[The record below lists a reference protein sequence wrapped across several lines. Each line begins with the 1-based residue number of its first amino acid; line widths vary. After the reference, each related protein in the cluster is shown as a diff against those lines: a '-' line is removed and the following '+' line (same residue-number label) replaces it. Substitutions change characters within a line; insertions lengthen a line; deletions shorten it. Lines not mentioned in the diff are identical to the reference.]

1 MYIFG
6 TRRRN
11 FIIQN
16 NLSVGAAG
24 GKTGLEDSDDDDDD
38 ADDDADNDSVN
49 SADSRSDEDGAPGD
63 EERGVQEAVEKDGG
77 GEDSA
82 SDVSASNLASS
93 KLKKIK
99 KKSMKS
105 KKEKKEKKK
114 RRHSEDSKP
123 KKKRKKSRFIQD
135 LVEVGSDESDDEIE
149 AEVEEEELS
158 ADALRAQALV
168 DERNRNRNKFLDA
181 DANEVAR
188 RFEEQAAQDRILKE
202 RLFSGSVFSLIL
214 FQAPSRVF
222 LNDCMNSFF
231 WQVEGAYSEKWMSV
245 SSHCYQQSKMRRY
258 ILWHV
263 KQGRRKPSC
272 ARFY

>member
-1 MYIFG
+1 M
-6 TRRRN
+6 
-11 FIIQN
+11 
-16 NLSVGAAG
+16 
-24 GKTGLEDSDDDDDD
+24 
-38 ADDDADNDSVN
+38 N

-63 EERGVQEAVEKDGG
+63 EERGLQEGAEKDGD

-82 SDVSASNLASS
+82 SDASASNPASS
-93 KLKKIK
+93 TVKKIK

-181 DANEVAR
+181 DASEVAR

-202 RLFSGSVFSLIL
+202 RLFSGSIFTLIL
-214 FQAPSRVF
+214 FQAPVCVF
-222 LNDCMNSFF
+222 LNDCMNSFL
-231 WQVEGAYSEKWMSV
+231 WQVEGAYLEKWMLV
-245 SSHCYQQSKMRRY
+245 SSHCYQPSKMRRY

-263 KQGRRKPSC
+263 KQGKRKPSC